1 MSILLLTDNPGEK
14 ILGWETTTIGSN
26 EKFGL
31 ALCYGLYC
39 VPLKCLLEP

>member
-1 MSILLLTDNPGEK
+1 MSILLLTNNPGEK

-31 ALCYGLYC
+31 ALCYGYT
-39 VPLKCLLEP
+39 VSP